1 MEILRSEFKNLQ
13 VGVRHD
19 IDSMKKEMQE
29 TKKSVT
35 YLENSI
41 AVFKALMMGI
51 NAAMLRANSTGSQ
64 GDNGVQ
70 N

>member
-1 MEILRSEFKNLQ
+1 
-13 VGVRHD
+13 
-19 IDSMKKEMQE
+19 MKKEMQE

-35 YLENSI
+35 SLENSI
-41 AVFKALMMGI
+41 EVFKALMMGM
-51 NAAMLRANSTGSQ
+51 NAAMLRANSIGSQ